1 MSANSPSAVP
11 EAGSPVAEPTAS
23 STPTLAV
30 PTASSFV
37 PKTPK
42 MGGLVQTG
50 STDYCAWT
58 GGKPKPDWSGLDSS
72 AATEPLDAFQFRP
85 SSPGSAQKSMKYRE
99 QGFETKF
106 TMKSNLQ
113 VFIQEIQEYLARAG
127 LDTIS
132 YLVDPANPSEMVS
145 VVDNYSK
152 FDLTTAIATAK
163 SLRKEHFDLY
173 DKTNDDSARRWFLD
187 CLDPELAKKIKDRTD
202 PNAGFI
208 AYWLTFIH
216 CFQSSSHAKFDNLKR
231 DLENI
236 RITKYAHQNVQDM
249 ATDFLRIGTEL
260 TNHHMY

>member
-132 YLVDPANPSEMVS
+132 YLVDPANPSEMWTITPS
-145 VVDNYSK
+145 LISPLPSQLPSLCARSTSTSTTRQMTTLLAGGSWIAWIPSWQRRSRTG
-152 FDLTTAIATAK
+152 LTPMRDSSLTGSPSSTAS
-163 SLRKEHFDLY
+163 SL
-173 DKTNDDSARRWFLD
+173 ARMPSRQ
-187 CLDPELAKKIKDRTD
+187 PQA
-202 PNAGFI
+202 
-208 AYWLTFIH
+208 
-216 CFQSSSHAKFDNLKR
+216 
-231 DLENI
+231 
-236 RITKYAHQNVQDM
+236 
-249 ATDFLRIGTEL
+249 
-260 TNHHMY
+260 